1 MPRGHVYILASK
13 RNGTL
18 YVGVTNNLAARI
30 FAHREGRGSAFTK
43 RYNVKLLVWYESYDL
58 VTDAIQRETSIKRWP
73 RQFKLNLI
81 EKDNPEWNDLYDGL
95 G

>member
-1 MPRGHVYILASK
+1 MPQGHVYILASK

-18 YVGVTNNLAARI
+18 YTGVTNNLAARI

-43 RYNVKLLVWYESYDL
+43 RYNVKMLVWYESYDL

-81 EKDNPEWNDLYDGL
+81 EKDNPEWNDLYEGL